1 MFFRK
6 YRKYLIP
13 AGLTGRNM
21 YDSVLSGNASSETKN
36 AAESTEYAFS
46 RAVIRVGILF
56 PGDKILEYYV
66 VRVIL

>member
-1 MFFRK
+1 
-6 YRKYLIP
+6 
-13 AGLTGRNM
+13 M

-66 VRVIL
+66 VGVIL